1 MCWGQ
6 TLVLAASKQSASM
19 ENTKWSYEEPSQD
32 LRSCNIWKRDGG
44 MIPAVYKCF
53 QFQSFF
59 IFPEETQIFR
69 KEEYILVEK
78 NYELYMKLIAPEKK
92 IDNLLDAI
100 GLALSY

>member
-1 MCWGQ
+1 M
-6 TLVLAASKQSASM
+6 
-19 ENTKWSYEEPSQD
+19 
-32 LRSCNIWKRDGG
+32 
-44 MIPAVYKCF
+44 CF

>member
-1 MCWGQ
+1 
-6 TLVLAASKQSASM
+6 
-19 ENTKWSYEEPSQD
+19 
-32 LRSCNIWKRDGG
+32 

>member
-1 MCWGQ
+1 MKNPRK
-6 TLVLAASKQSASM
+6 TYVLVIF
-19 ENTKWSYEEPSQD
+19 E
-32 LRSCNIWKRDGG
+32 RG
-44 MIPAVYKCF
+44 MGVWFPQYMCF